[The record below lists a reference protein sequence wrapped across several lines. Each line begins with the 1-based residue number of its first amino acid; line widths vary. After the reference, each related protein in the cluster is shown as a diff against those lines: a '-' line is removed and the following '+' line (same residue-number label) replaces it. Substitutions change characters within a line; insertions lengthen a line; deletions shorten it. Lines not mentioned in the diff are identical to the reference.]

1 MSRSNTITSYER
13 SRGSVLQ
20 HRIDGGGE
28 HRHIVVVRGEHHRHH
43 VRVSGHQAAR
53 AYGDRLRMQE
63 VHALQ
68 SLDLPM
74 RAGALLV
81 RDEDVEQPFRK
92 MPHRTGGLH
101 VHSAEIG
108 GGCEFVEQRE
118 QPFVVFEEDVLP
130 HDEHVAECR
139 GSPIEHGIGVHLVVG
154 MARAQNVIHVAQ
166 VLQTQVLVGI
176 PMLLEIRESADAA
189 NVIQRRG
196 DDVPTVHGTS
206 DRIIVDTVFGERVI
220 IDIRVDDLAVI
231 VLFVRSIGEIEVPAV
246 VAEAVI
252 VGVLRFSRPSIA
264 RSARNTAGFPRRCSR
279 LRRHASVSVKAGHGV
294 RRAHL
299 HRNNTVPLRGT
310 WLAYA
315 PTRRF

>member
-1 MSRSNTITSYER
+1 M
-13 SRGSVLQ
+13 
-20 HRIDGGGE
+20 
-28 HRHIVVVRGEHHRHH
+28 
-43 VRVSGHQAAR
+43 
-53 AYGDRLRMQE
+53 
-63 VHALQ
+63 HALQ

-74 RAGALLV
+74 RTGTLLV
-81 RDEDVEQPFRK
+81 RYEDVEQPFRK
-92 MPHRTGGLH
+92 MPHRTCGLH

-108 GGCEFVEQRE
+108 CRSELIKQWE

-176 PMLLEIRESADAA
+176 PMLFEIRESADAA

-220 IDIRVDDLAVI
+220 IDIRIDNLSVI

-252 VGVLRFSRPSIA
+252 VSILVFPGPVLR
-264 RSARNTAGFPRRCSR
+264 G
-279 LRRHASVSVKAGHGV
+279 
-294 RRAHL
+294 
-299 HRNNTVPLRGT
+299 
-310 WLAYA
+310 
-315 PTRRF
+315 